1 MGAFFVPVLFRA
13 EFLKRYALQ
22 MPNIGD
28 ATNHGSPRLKQEQNM
43 KDVTAHITLSRSLES
58 DINLFRAWEADKY
71 DFRVLDALIRE
82 FYGIYGLD
90 ATLKHLARDMPS
102 RSVVRMRALL
112 FIAGKTRPKAM
123 KDAYRRLG
131 MQRDAT
137 TEILRSCALLKER
150 LNRETGNNPIV
161 GQLTTGQLQKLLQI
175 TGKEKGMALT
185 VKALYNMSKYAVSDM
200 TLRSWDKKFKMALL
214 QAHSFPGDRE
224 KLKGARNEIKHV
236 RELMIEY
243 KRHNLTHSK
252 PPYPIYAACISLLQK
267 YDRGAVL
274 RDFTKWAHAAYMPTP
289 LVIAA
294 MISDPNDCNLNY
306 KEFMQKYYNGV
317 QVIAPKGYVYMG
329 YAAKTLM
336 SIKDPELFQ
345 LLVSCSYLYLLTV
358 SQSYITCEMSELQL
372 AMELQKLLAYRPDLS
387 YGSVNAMQTKSLA
400 TYGVRKTPLDMNRDV
415 FEIHKPDVRPY
426 IRKYHAKDLEKTL
439 AFLSDARQIH
449 PIGTA
454 LRASYD
460 AIIED
465 IEKIMQEIGEVSSER
480 QDSEAFTAKTL
491 AALGKLFGR
500 KVVGN
505 SIKSTGKKD

>member
-1 MGAFFVPVLFRA
+1 
-13 EFLKRYALQ
+13 
-22 MPNIGD
+22 
-28 ATNHGSPRLKQEQNM
+28 M

-137 TEILRSCALLKER
+137 TEILRSCALLKEK

-200 TLRSWDKKFKMALL
+200 SLRSWD
-214 QAHSFPGDRE
+214 
-224 KLKGARNEIKHV
+224 IKRV

-243 KRHNLTHSK
+243 KRHNITHSK
-252 PPYPIYAACISLLQK
+252 PPCPIYAACISLLQK

-317 QVIAPKGYVYMG
+317 QVIDPKGYVYMG

-400 TYGVRKTPLDMNRDV
+400 TYGVRKTPLDMNHDV

-439 AFLSDARQIH
+439 AFLSDARQVH

-505 SIKSTGKKD
+505 SIKSVGKED

>member
-1 MGAFFVPVLFRA
+1 
-13 EFLKRYALQ
+13 
-22 MPNIGD
+22 
-28 ATNHGSPRLKQEQNM
+28 
-43 KDVTAHITLSRSLES
+43 
-58 DINLFRAWEADKY
+58 
-71 DFRVLDALIRE
+71 
-82 FYGIYGLD
+82 
-90 ATLKHLARDMPS
+90 
-102 RSVVRMRALL
+102 
-112 FIAGKTRPKAM
+112 
-123 KDAYRRLG
+123 
-131 MQRDAT
+131 
-137 TEILRSCALLKER
+137 
-150 LNRETGNNPIV
+150 
-161 GQLTTGQLQKLLQI
+161 
-175 TGKEKGMALT
+175 
-185 VKALYNMSKYAVSDM
+185 
-200 TLRSWDKKFKMALL
+200 
-214 QAHSFPGDRE
+214 
-224 KLKGARNEIKHV
+224 
-236 RELMIEY
+236 
-243 KRHNLTHSK
+243 
-252 PPYPIYAACISLLQK
+252 
-267 YDRGAVL
+267 
-274 RDFTKWAHAAYMPTP
+274 
-289 LVIAA
+289 

-317 QVIAPKGYVYMG
+317 QVIDPIGYVYMG

-387 YGSVNAMQTKSLA
+387 YGSVNAMQAKSLA
-400 TYGVRKTPLDMNRDV
+400 TYGVRKTPLDMNYDV

-439 AFLSDARQIH
+439 AFLSDARQVH

-460 AIIED
+460 AIIGD

-505 SIKSTGKKD
+505 SIKSAGKED

>member
-1 MGAFFVPVLFRA
+1 MIIYGALLYGRLFFVPVLFRA

-22 MPNIGD
+22 MPDIGD
-28 ATNHGSPRLKQEQNM
+28 TTNHGSPRLKQEQNM
-43 KDVTAHITLSRSLES
+43 KDVTVHITLSRSLES

-102 RSVVRMRALL
+102 RSAVRMRALL

-224 KLKGARNEIKHV
+224 KLKG
-236 RELMIEY
+236 
-243 KRHNLTHSK
+243 HNLTHSK

-317 QVIAPKGYVYMG
+317 QVIDPKGYVHMG

-439 AFLSDARQIH
+439 AFLSDARQVH

-480 QDSEAFTAKTL
+480 QDSEAFTYKTL